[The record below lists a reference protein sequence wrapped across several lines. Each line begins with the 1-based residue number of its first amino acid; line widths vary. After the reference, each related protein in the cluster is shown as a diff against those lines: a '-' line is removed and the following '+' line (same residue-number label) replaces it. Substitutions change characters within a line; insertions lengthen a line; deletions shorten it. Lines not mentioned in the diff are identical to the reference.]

1 MQDKKKSFLLIAIF
15 IFIFIV
21 LYKGL
26 NNSSLFVPTKSLED
40 IPEFKVKTFFK
51 KETIN
56 SKYIFDKKKF
66 YLLNIWSSWCVP
78 CKEEHKFLMKLK
90 RNNKLEI
97 IGLNYK
103 DNINNAEKFILEMG
117 NPYTMILIDR
127 DGTKAIEW
135 GAYGVPESFLIYE
148 NKILKRYVGPLNL
161 ELNKEIENFLK

>member
-15 IFIFIV
+15 IFVFII

-26 NNSSLFVPTKSLED
+26 NNSSLFVPTKSLKE

-51 KETIN
+51 NETIN
-56 SKYIFDKKKF
+56 SKDIFKKKNF

-78 CKEEHKFLMKLK
+78 CKEEHKFLMDLK
-90 RNNKLEI
+90 RNNNIEI

-103 DNINNAEKFILEMG
+103 DSFINAEKFIIEMG
-117 NPYTMILIDR
+117 NPYTTILLDR

-135 GAYGVPESFLIYE
+135 GAYGVPENFLIYG
-148 NKILKRYVGPLNL
+148 NKIIKRYIGPLNS
-161 ELNKEIENFLK
+161 ELNKEIENFIK

>member
-15 IFIFIV
+15 IFVFIV

-26 NNSSLFVPTKSLED
+26 NNSSLFVPTKSLKE

-51 KETIN
+51 NETIN
-56 SKYIFDKKKF
+56 SKDIFKKKNF

-78 CKEEHKFLMKLK
+78 CKEEHKFLMDLK
-90 RNNKLEI
+90 RNNNIEI

-103 DNINNAEKFILEMG
+103 DNFINAEKFIIEMG
-117 NPYTMILIDR
+117 NPYTTILLDR

-135 GAYGVPESFLIYE
+135 GAYGVPENFLIYG
-148 NKILKRYVGPLNL
+148 NKIIKRYIGPLNS
-161 ELNKEIENFLK
+161 ELNKEIENFIK

>member
-15 IFIFIV
+15 IFVFII

-26 NNSSLFVPTKSLED
+26 NNPSLFVPTKNLED

-56 SKYIFDKKKF
+56 SKDIFDKKKF

-103 DNINNAEKFILEMG
+103 DNFNNAEKFILEMG
-117 NPYTMILIDR
+117 NPYTRILIDR

>member
-15 IFIFIV
+15 IFVFII

-26 NNSSLFVPTKSLED
+26 NNPSLFFQTKNLED

-117 NPYTMILIDR
+117 NPYTTILIDR

>member
-15 IFIFIV
+15 IFVFII

-26 NNSSLFVPTKSLED
+26 NNSSLFVPTKSLKE

-51 KETIN
+51 NETIN
-56 SKYIFDKKKF
+56 SKDIFKKKNF

-78 CKEEHKFLMKLK
+78 CKEEHKFLMDLK
-90 RNNKLEI
+90 RNNNIEI

-103 DNINNAEKFILEMG
+103 DNFINAEKFIIEMG
-117 NPYTMILIDR
+117 NPYTTILLDR

-135 GAYGVPESFLIYE
+135 GAYGVPENFLIYG
-148 NKILKRYVGPLNL
+148 NKIIKRYIGPLNS
-161 ELNKEIENFLK
+161 ELNKEIENFIK